1 MKLIKVAVDG
11 SRVRSGGGIAHL
23 LGIFEIKDPKEF
35 GIEEI
40 HVFSYKKMLDQLP
53 QHPWLIKH
61 HPPALEGSLFQQSWW
76 QGMQLRKEIVQ
87 AGCDILFSADVSTFC
102 RFKPLVVLN
111 QNMLAYDPGVLA
123 LFGLSKERI
132 KQTLMFFV
140 QRQAFRFAQ
149 GTIFLTQHAAQQVQ
163 RRVGQLKRT
172 VCIPHGVAEVFKQTT
187 VVASWPT
194 AGERPL
200 RCLYVSPVLEYKH
213 QTEVVRAIKVLREQ
227 GLDIEL
233 TLAGGGGQR
242 PIKIMTQLLDQVD
255 PQRQFVKIIEF
266 IPNTEVANLIANA
279 DLFVFPSALE
289 TFGIVLLEAIA
300 FGVPVISSQAGAA
313 NEILNKGKAGILL
326 NDISVES
333 IVSAIHLINEQPHTT
348 VQRVENGLA
357 HASKQYNKLE
367 NNKVLLALIN
377 NAANQSTAI
386 K

>member
-1 MKLIKVAVDG
+1 MKLLKVAVDG

-23 LGIFEIKDPKEF
+23 LGIFEISDPREF

-40 HVFSYKKMLDQLP
+40 HVFSYQKMLDQLP
-53 QHPWLIKH
+53 DRPWLIKH

-76 QGMQLRKEIVQ
+76 QGMQLRKEIGQ

-102 RFKPLVVLN
+102 RFEPLVVLN

-132 KQTLMFFV
+132 KQTLMYFV

-172 VCIPHGVAEVFKQTT
+172 VCIPHGVAEVFKQTAAA
-187 VVASWPT
+187 ASWPK

-242 PIKIMTQLLDQVD
+242 PLKIMTQLLDQID
-255 PQRQFVKIIEF
+255 PKRQFVKIIEF
-266 IPNTEVANLIANA
+266 IPNTEVASLIANA
-279 DLFVFPSALE
+279 DLFVFASGCE
-289 TFGIVLLEAIA
+289 TFGIALLEAMA
-300 FGVPVISSQAGAA
+300 VGVPIACSNRSSLPETLKEGGEYFDPQDPQSIAQAINRLVNDPQNRALRAERAKTLAA
-313 NEILNKGKAGILL
+313 QYSWPRCATETWQFVVQTYR
-326 NDISVES
+326 DIQMK
-333 IVSAIHLINEQPHTT
+333 I
-348 VQRVENGLA
+348 
-357 HASKQYNKLE
+357 
-367 NNKVLLALIN
+367 
-377 NAANQSTAI
+377 AA
-386 K
+386 

>member
-1 MKLIKVAVDG
+1 MKQIKVAVDG

-23 LGIFEIKDPKEF
+23 LGIFEITDPREF

-53 QHPWLIKH
+53 DRPWLIKH

-149 GTIFLTQHAAQQVQ
+149 GTIFLTQHAAKQVQ

-187 VVASWPT
+187 AVAVWPT
-194 AGERPL
+194 AGERPI

-213 QTEVVRAIKVLREQ
+213 QTEVVRAIKILREQ

-242 PIKIMTQLLDQVD
+242 PLKIMMQLLDQVD

-266 IPNTEVANLIANA
+266 IPNTEVASLIANA
-279 DLFVFPSALE
+279 DLFVFASGCE
-289 TFGIVLLEAIA
+289 TFGIALLEAMA
-300 FGVPVISSQAGAA
+300 VGVPIACSNRSSLPETLKEGGEYFDPQDPQSIAQAITRLVKDPQNRVLRAERAKTLAA
-313 NEILNKGKAGILL
+313 QYSWPRCATETWQFVVQTYR
-326 NDISVES
+326 DIELK
-333 IVSAIHLINEQPHTT
+333 SA
-348 VQRVENGLA
+348 A
-357 HASKQYNKLE
+357 
-367 NNKVLLALIN
+367 
-377 NAANQSTAI
+377 
-386 K
+386 

>member
-1 MKLIKVAVDG
+1 MKLLKVAVDG

-23 LGIFEIKDPKEF
+23 LGIFEISDPREF

-40 HVFSYKKMLDQLP
+40 HVFSYQKMLDQLP
-53 QHPWLIKH
+53 DRPWLIKH

-76 QGMQLRKEIVQ
+76 QGMQLRKEIGQ

-102 RFKPLVVLN
+102 RFEPLVVLN

-132 KQTLMFFV
+132 KQTLMYFV

-172 VCIPHGVAEVFKQTT
+172 VCIPHGVAEVFKQTAAA
-187 VVASWPT
+187 ASWPK

-242 PIKIMTQLLDQVD
+242 PLKIMTQLLDQID
-255 PQRQFVKIIEF
+255 PKRQFVKIIEF
-266 IPNTEVANLIANA
+266 IPNTEVASLIANA
-279 DLFVFPSALE
+279 DLFVFASGCE
-289 TFGIVLLEAIA
+289 TFGIALLEAMA
-300 FGVPVISSQAGAA
+300 VGVPIACSNRSSLPETLKEGGEYFDPQDPQSIAQAISRLVEDPQNRGLRAERAKTLAA
-313 NEILNKGKAGILL
+313 QYSWPRCAAATWQF
-326 NDISVES
+326 V
-333 IVSAIHLINEQPHTT
+333 
-348 VQRVENGLA
+348 VQTYRETEL
-357 HASKQYNKLE
+357 KT
-367 NNKVLLALIN
+367 
-377 NAANQSTAI
+377 AA
-386 K
+386 

>member
-23 LGIFEIKDPKEF
+23 LGIFEITDPTEF

-40 HVFSYKKMLDQLP
+40 HVFSYQKLLDQLP

-61 HPPALEGSLFQQSWW
+61 HPPELEGSLFQQSWW
-76 QGMQLRKEIVQ
+76 QAIRLGKAVEM

-132 KQTLMFFV
+132 KQTLMYFV

-149 GTIFLTQHAAQQVQ
+149 ATIFLTQHAAQQVQ
-163 RRVGQLKRT
+163 RRVGPLKRT
-172 VCIPHGVAEVFKQTT
+172 VCIPHGVAEIFKQTS
-187 VVASWPT
+187 AAPSWPT
-194 AGERPL
+194 SGERPI

-227 GLDIEL
+227 GLNIEL

-242 PIKIMTQLLDQVD
+242 PLKIMTQLLDHVD
-255 PQRQFVKIIEF
+255 AQREFVKIIEF
-266 IPNTEVANLIANA
+266 IPNAEVANLIANA
-279 DLFVFPSALE
+279 DLFVFASGCE
-289 TFGIVLLEAIA
+289 TFGIALLEAMA
-300 FGVPVISSQAGAA
+300 VGVPIACSNRSSLPETLKDGGEYFDPQDPQSIAQAITRLVKDPQNRALRAERAKALATQYSWPRCAA
-313 NEILNKGKAGILL
+313 ETWQF
-326 NDISVES
+326 V
-333 IVSAIHLINEQPHTT
+333 
-348 VQRVENGLA
+348 VQTYRE
-357 HASKQYNKLE
+357 
-367 NNKVLLALIN
+367 LALKT
-377 NAANQSTAI
+377 AA
-386 K
+386 